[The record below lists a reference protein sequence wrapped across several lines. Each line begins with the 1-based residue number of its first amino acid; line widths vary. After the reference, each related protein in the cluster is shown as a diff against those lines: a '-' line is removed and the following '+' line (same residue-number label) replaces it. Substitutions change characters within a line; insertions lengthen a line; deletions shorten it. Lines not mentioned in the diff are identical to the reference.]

1 MSKSP
6 LLVKLE
12 NTKAYR
18 ATRLET
24 AHWVISHK
32 EMLPELLEICL
43 LHKEEVSYRAAWVL
57 EFVCLKDIELLI
69 PHFNQFF
76 KILPQIKRDQ
86 AVRPFSKI
94 GMLIANEYYKKNHPK
109 IKKVLSE
116 EHKTVLVEC
125 CFDWLISNQKVAAE
139 AYAMHTLLLIGA
151 EVDWIHPELQL
162 IIEQNIHDKSAAYK
176 ARGKMTLKE
185 IVKFQQKK
193 KANTN

>member
-1 MSKSP
+1 
-6 LLVKLE
+6 
-12 NTKAYR
+12 
-18 ATRLET
+18 
-24 AHWVISHK
+24 
-32 EMLPELLEICL
+32 MLPELLEICI

-57 EFVCLKDIELLI
+57 EFVCLENLELLI

-94 GMLIANEYYKKNHPK
+94 GMLIAKENYKKKHPK
-109 IKKVLSE
+109 IIKALSE
-116 EHKTVLVEC
+116 EHKTILIEC

-139 AYAMHTLLLIGA
+139 VYAMHTLLLVGSEI
-151 EVDWIHPELQL
+151 DWIHPELQQ
-162 IIEQNIHDKSAAYK
+162 IIEQNIHDKSAAYI